1 MYATAPRHSGRKLA
15 GLLTL
20 LFALSSCASLKRAP
34 VALVETA
41 AEVVV
46 APVRVAVDVV
56 LDPIERAA
64 ELAKPVLLGGVN

>member
-1 MYATAPRHSGRKLA
+1 MHTTANRHPGRKLA
-15 GLLTL
+15 GALVLLL
-20 LFALSSCASLKRAP
+20 ALSSCASIRRAP
-34 VALVETA
+34 VTLVETA

-64 ELAKPVLLGGVN
+64 EIAKPAILGAVN

>member
-1 MYATAPRHSGRKLA
+1 MNTTATRHPGRQLA
-15 GLLTL
+15 GILTL
-20 LFALSSCASLKRAP
+20 LFALSSCASIRRAP

-46 APVRVAVDVV
+46 APVRVALDVV

-64 ELAKPVLLGGVN
+64 EIAKPPVLGVN